1 MRPEAWKVR
10 GDASNL
16 RLFVRIEHV
25 VVFGTPF
32 FTFGL
37 GLLELCEFL
46 IPCIFSGPGDET
58 MLRRHGHQ
66 MASGQVS
73 LIRGPLDLSA

>member
-1 MRPEAWKVR
+1 MRPKAWKVR

-16 RLFVRIEHV
+16 RLFLLIEHV
-25 VVFGTPF
+25 LVFGTPF
-32 FTFGL
+32 FTFGF
-37 GLLELCEFL
+37 GLLELFEFL

-58 MLRRHGHQ
+58 ILRRHGHQ

-73 LIRGPLDLSA
+73 LILGPLYLSA